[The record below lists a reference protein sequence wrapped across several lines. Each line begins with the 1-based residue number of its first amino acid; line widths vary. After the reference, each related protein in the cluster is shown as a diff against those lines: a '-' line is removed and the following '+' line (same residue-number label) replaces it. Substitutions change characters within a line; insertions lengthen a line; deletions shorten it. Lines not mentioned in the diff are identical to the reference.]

1 MPRAACACPAPFRS
15 TVGDEELSTVTVRSL
30 QTFFGGC
37 TVTTYHIVD
46 QLCDHSYTISYCLCA
61 QSLTPQQWQQ
71 AHDSSGRVQKFR
83 QTCKLIRKRG
93 LAKELRSQVSACR
106 QHFSAVQFAK
116 LHMLGHLC
124 PLLLQAWPLLLS
136 CYAPDETVAGRQAV
150 KYVWLASKQVGEDY
164 FQHLHLTVLSSC
176 SESCVS
182 CMAVM
187 QLSRNS
193 TAYCSKLLH
202 QMLTTTLS

>member
-1 MPRAACACPAPFRS
+1 MLHCYRPPLTA
-15 TVGDEELSTVTVRSL
+15 
-30 QTFFGGC
+30 
-37 TVTTYHIVD
+37 D
-46 QLCDHSYTISYCLCA
+46 QLCDHSYTSSYLLCA

-71 AHDSSGRVQKFR
+71 AHDSTGRVQRFR

-93 LAKELRSQVSACR
+93 LAKELRCQVSARR
-106 QHFSAVQFAK
+106 QHFGAVQFK
-116 LHMLGHLC
+116 DSHMLGHLC

-150 KYVWLASKQVGEDY
+150 KYALLASKQVGENC

-176 SESCVS
+176 SEFCVS

-193 TAYCSKLLH
+193 AACCSKLLH
-202 QMLTTTLS
+202 QMRTTALS